1 MKWIVLFFQVLVS
14 NLDGEIIFSGLT
26 TGEKMTKATK
36 MISDSFNMKVECVR
50 SLKELKG
57 N

>member
-1 MKWIVLFFQVLVS
+1 MKWIILFFQILVS
-14 NLDGEIIFSGLT
+14 TPDREIIFSGLT
-26 TGEKMTKATK
+26 TCEKMTKATK